1 MPFTSSSNSK
11 NIGVSAF
18 HPNCSGA
25 LSSPL
30 HVHWTTVLSPTVHQ
44 NCLLHYSALEYCPL
58 CYNAPEYCP
67 LCYNALEHCPLHCS
81 RRALCPPLAPIQK
94 NIGVSTF
101 QCCPCGIAECTAPVL
116 HMQWTRVVCST
127 GQVAEKSTI
136 IHCCTCVGEEHS
148 SLLHVQQRSRA
159 LFSATRAAVESGHF
173 NVF

>member
-58 CYNAPEYCP
+58 CYNAPEHCP

-81 RRALCPPLAPIQK
+81 RRALCPPLAPIQR
-94 NIGVSTF
+94 NIRVSTF
-101 QCCPCGIAECTAPVL
+101 HTIYSGALFPPLHEHQSTVL
-116 HMQWTRVVCST
+116 SATC
-127 GQVAEKSTI
+127 VATEHSALLQ
-136 IHCCTCVGEEHS
+136 CCTCSGQEW
-148 SLLHVQQRSRA
+148 
-159 LFSATRAAVESGHF
+159 SAPLDM
-173 NVF
+173 